1 MNTMKH
7 FWRALCASLLALI
20 CCAPLHAQDVI
31 TLTGSNYTTYL
42 ESYTYT
48 SDGATLTG
56 WRPKNRADLRSAK
69 KLILD
74 ASLPNIVFRDMSYR
88 GAMCNLEE
96 LVLNDYNA
104 KVFALW
110 STKLRKVTI
119 QNSSTTLPMH
129 VEFNNSCLSQDGII
143 SDRKFYRLQLHRSNV
158 TDPTPFYSMLDYAT
172 FASTPENNGDL
183 EFSGGKY
190 NRQTRASVDDGIIN
204 PTNLIREID
213 MTRLPSQL
221 RFLQVTHNLLTK
233 IENVTQSI
241 YSLMLNNNLLWS
253 ADLSTV
259 VRFTNAT
266 GAVFPC
272 ISPQKPYAD
281 LTVVKGEAEDGSQ
294 DEVRLYLP
302 EGQSELFDGSRLRS
316 GSVKLLGTEVADQ
329 QIFGTTEKYFK
340 LASVAGGVNADLD
353 LYAKHNGFSYHY
365 TACPSFPDDAV
376 DGKGRLQKYMEVEV
390 KTYPYIMYI
399 NPQTKSG
406 QGVNYYSGTLW
417 LDYDAIVPPETTAW
431 IATGIKRDSVNVGSA
446 QAGNQLVLEKIGDP
460 GNLIPAGTAM
470 YVRSN
475 TQAGLYAFHKV
486 WTHEPLG
493 WDGTTR
499 DAGRT
504 DTLWYNK
511 VYTDEQLAELAAQ
524 RARIGDRNILEGS
537 DTITRLNG
545 PLEALTLGVERK
557 SGKRMIG
564 FWPFSG
570 TEIPAHRCYI
580 PEATYRRLTSGS
592 SSGAKGVTFFFG
604 NGETT
609 GITTLDSDAT
619 DALPDHWYT
628 LDGRRLNGKPTM
640 KGVYIHQGR
649 KEVVR

>member
-1 MNTMKH
+1 MRQTIITLL
-7 FWRALCASLLALI
+7 FALAAAA
-20 CCAPLHAQDVI
+20 APLHAQDVI
-31 TLTGSNYTTYL
+31 TLTADNYTTYL

-48 SDGATLTG
+48 SSGQSLTG

-74 ASLPNIVFRDMSYR
+74 ASLPDITFRDQTTR

-104 KVFALW
+104 MVFALW
-110 STKLRKVTI
+110 GTKLRKVTI

-143 SDRKFYRLQLHRSNV
+143 SDRKFYRLQLNRSNV
-158 TDPTPFYSMLDYAT
+158 TDPTPFYSMLDFAT
-172 FASTPENNGDL
+172 YASTPEKNGDL
-183 EFSGGKY
+183 EFIGGKY
-190 NRQTRASVDDGIIN
+190 DRQMRASVDDGIIN

-221 RFLQVTHNLLTK
+221 RFLQVSHNLLTK

-241 YSLMLNNNLLWS
+241 YSLMLCNNLLWS

-266 GAVFPC
+266 GGLFPY

-302 EGQSELFDGSRLRS
+302 EGQSELFDGSRLRN
-316 GSVKLLGTEVADQ
+316 GSVKLLGTAVADQ

-340 LASVAGGVNADLD
+340 VASVANGVKADLD

-376 DGKGRLQKYMEVEV
+376 DGYGGLQKYMEVEV

-399 NPQTKSG
+399 HPATLSG
-406 QGVNYYSGTLW
+406 AGVDYYSGTLW
-417 LDYDAIVPPETTAW
+417 LDYDAIVPPETTVW

-460 GNLIPAGTAM
+460 GDLIPAGTAM

-475 TQAGLYAFHKV
+475 TKAGLYAFHKV

-493 WDGTTR
+493 WDGTTPN
-499 DAGRT
+499 ALPT

-511 VYTDEQLAELAAQ
+511 VYTDEQLTKLAAQ

-537 DTITRLNG
+537 GEPTTFDNPR
-545 PLEALTLGVERK
+545 EALILGIESQK
-557 SGKRMIG
+557 GTKMIG
-564 FWPFSG
+564 FWPYNG
-570 TEIPAHRCYI
+570 TVVPAHRCYI
-580 PEATYRRLTSGS
+580 TEATYRRLTETSSTATS
-592 SSGAKGVTFFFG
+592 SSAKGATFYFVE
-604 NGETT
+604 NVETT
-609 GITTLDSDAT
+609 GINSVGNTEKAVG
-619 DALPDHWYT
+619 HWYSI
-628 LDGRRLNGKPTM
+628 DGKKLRGKPTA
-640 KGVYIHQGR
+640 KGIYIHDGR
-649 KEVVR
+649 KEVIL